1 MKACSA
7 EPPANSLRHHGN
19 VGLFLYDSG
28 RDASA
33 DVAGLVEA
41 WADCLAPDYGM
52 IHSLCESERREA
64 TNPWRSDIDAD
75 GARGHAIWGFTP
87 QLRHGLPTI
96 YWRNFF
102 GAPYIAAFGRS
113 RLLSAPAHRA
123 IEYPWGVEIQVT
135 AEPPTEASYP
145 SYREARDRLIE
156 YLGQD
161 LFIDPQHGIGK
172 VACRLRTARLW
183 ADGSLT
189 TCRTE
194 PEKDRVPSRCQEA
207 GRPRRPT
214 EKRRNPGGLPIA
226 GARVLAGAR
235 RQACLPTPEAPN
247 WFSRSPVLP
256 GIGAPGCLLSLI
268 LPGRPHIRY
277 HRVAPGMPRPR

>member
-1 MKACSA
+1 MRSTGEAASAGEHGYGPRAGLVCDEAKAAPSHDPQPKA
-7 EPPANSLRHHGN
+7 PRHHGN
-19 VGLFLYDSG
+19 VGPFLYDSG

-113 RLLSAPAHRA
+113 RLLSAPAYRA

-161 LFIDPQHGIGK
+161 LCIDPQHGS
-172 VACRLRTARLW
+172 ARSHVVFEQL
-183 ADGSLT
+183 DSG
-189 TCRTE
+189 
-194 PEKDRVPSRCQEA
+194 PM
-207 GRPRRPT
+207 GR
-214 EKRRNPGGLPIA
+214 
-226 GARVLAGAR
+226 
-235 RQACLPTPEAPN
+235 
-247 WFSRSPVLP
+247 
-256 GIGAPGCLLSLI
+256 
-268 LPGRPHIRY
+268 
-277 HRVAPGMPRPR
+277 